1 MPNSPRT
8 VTLYTEVA
16 SAAVPPTRDADTA
29 IRAAQ
34 AAMEA
39 VNDQKC
45 SQPRIR
51 GLTRG
56 ARAVS
61 VGSGA
66 ATFPMVTFRG
76 YGSLFDADVSWT

>member
-1 MPNSPRT
+1 
-8 VTLYTEVA
+8 
-16 SAAVPPTRDADTA
+16 
-29 IRAAQ
+29 
-34 AAMEA
+34 MEA

-56 ARAVS
+56 ARAVT